1 MNISQAAAASG
12 LPVKTLRYYEQQGLV
27 VPERQPGNSYRAYT
41 PGQVERLRMLQRAR
55 AAGLSLAE
63 CRRLLDLLSGTGE
76 QLREALPWL
85 VQWQEQID
93 KQLLALTGLQQN
105 LSAMVQQAR
114 ALQSPQRMPFMLLGE
129 A

>member
-1 MNISQAAAASG
+1 MNISQVAAASG

-41 PGQVERLRMLQRAR
+41 SGQVERLRMLQRAR

-93 KQLLALTGLQQN
+93 QQLLALTGLQQN
-105 LSAMVQQAR
+105 LSTMVQQAR

>member
-41 PGQVERLRMLQRAR
+41 SGQVERLRMLQRAR

-93 KQLLALTGLQQN
+93 QQLLALTGLQQN
-105 LSAMVQQAR
+105 LSTMVQQAR

>member
-41 PGQVERLRMLQRAR
+41 SGQVERLRMLQRAR

-105 LSAMVQQAR
+105 LSTMVQQAR